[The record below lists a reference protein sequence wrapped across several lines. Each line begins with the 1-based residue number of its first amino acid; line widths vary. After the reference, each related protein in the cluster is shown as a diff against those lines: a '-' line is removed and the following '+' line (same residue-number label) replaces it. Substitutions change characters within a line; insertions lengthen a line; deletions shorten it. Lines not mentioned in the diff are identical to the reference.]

1 MPFTP
6 PTGDQVAALRRA
18 ISDTFFANVTP
29 GFLDTPE
36 GSLALDAQTMGR
48 FNEVLATIIP
58 WVGRHTDLAAADIIE
73 IGCGAGASTAAFAA
87 FSRHIHGYDI
97 DEPGIRA
104 AEARA
109 RILNLDNCDL
119 TLIAPQDLLPRAAAD
134 HPHGVDII
142 LCYAVLEH
150 QTLPERLDT
159 LRRCWSLLKD
169 GGLLVVAD
177 TPNRLTYSDHHT
189 SFLPFF
195 HMLPHELALA
205 YAHKSPRDS
214 LWPSLEASVAK
225 GEAAATEHLIRWGR
239 GVSYHE
245 FELALG
251 TSPPLTDLVVGDGY
265 DPEILAT
272 KGITLEERLL
282 YTYAKAKNLR
292 VPPAFF
298 RESLDVILRKGG
310 KPINA
315 PIDHRP
321 LPVHPLT

>member
-1 MPFTP
+1 MAITTP
-6 PTGDQVAALRRA
+6 SAGQISA
-18 ISDTFFANVTP
+18 IRGAITSTFFAGVTP
-29 GFLDTPE
+29 GFLETPE
-36 GSLALDAQTMGR
+36 GRQAVEAQTMGR
-48 FNEVLATIIP
+48 FNEVLASVVP
-58 WVGRHTDLAAADIIE
+58 WVGRHTDLARAEVIE

-87 FSRHIHGYDI
+87 FCRRIHGYDI

-104 AEARA
+104 AEQRL
-109 RILNLDNCDL
+109 RILNLTNCDL

-150 QTLPERLDT
+150 QTLAERLDT

-214 LWPSLEASVAK
+214 LWPSLEASVAQ

-251 TSPPLTDLVVGDGY
+251 TSPPLSDLVVGDGY

-282 YTYAKAKNLR
+282 YTYAHAKKLA
-292 VPPAFF
+292 VPPAFL

-315 PIDHRP
+315 PITHRTLPIQP
-321 LPVHPLT
+321 LA